1 MAEDKNNGEDTPT
14 GGTSPDKKARRG
26 RFGSRRSGSSVAGS
40 ATDAASN
47 DTGDA
52 VAETERQTTLVAD
65 KQDETET
72 SETRSTAKSKRSH
85 ESAEDE
91 RLRKIADDMTSNIRQ
106 SSPTPTWYIAIM
118 LGFMIIGLLWIM
130 TFYISN
136 QALPI
141 PDLSFWNIAI
151 GIGLMMIGLI
161 MTTRWR

>member
-1 MAEDKNNGEDTPT
+1 MAEDKKT
-14 GGTSPDKKARRG
+14 GGGNLATGTSTEKNPRRG
-26 RFGSRRSGSSVAGS
+26 LFGSRRAGSSVAGADS
-40 ATDAASN
+40 KVTASEG
-47 DTGDA
+47 GDA
-52 VAETERQTTLVAD
+52 VGQTDRTTSLIAD
-65 KQDETET
+65 EDT
-72 SETRSTAKSKRSH
+72 SRTSPSDTKAKRAH

-91 RLRKIADDMTSNIRQ
+91 RLRKIADEMTSNIRQ

-130 TFYISN
+130 IFYISD

-151 GIGLMMIGLI
+151 GIGLMMVGLI